1 MQNHKVPLPT
11 LNEQQQIVEKLD
23 AILPKV
29 RQLKARLE
37 KIPVL
42 LKKFRQS
49 VLSSACSGMLS
60 DGFIEFDED
69 DWASKSGMI
78 KKDLSADLF
87 KLPEHWIQATLKEL
101 ANGFQYGTSSKS
113 DKTGLVPVLR
123 MGNLQ
128 DGEIDWTDLK
138 YTSDTSE
145 ISKYALENG
154 DVLFNR
160 TNSPELVGKTSIY
173 RGERQAIFA
182 GYLIKIKHKKDIL
195 SSDFLNLCLNSKYG
209 RDWCKQVR
217 TDGVGQSNINA
228 KVLSEFVIPLPPIE
242 EQQDIVTRVNNL
254 FALAD
259 SLDAKYKQAMQRIEK
274 IEQSVLAKAFRGG
287 L

>member
-1 MQNHKVPLPT
+1 
-11 LNEQQQIVEKLD
+11 
-23 AILPKV
+23 
-29 RQLKARLE
+29 
-37 KIPVL
+37 
-42 LKKFRQS
+42 
-49 VLSSACSGMLS
+49 
-60 DGFIEFDED
+60 
-69 DWASKSGMI
+69 MI